1 MTTGVLVDSYLRV
14 LDQLELEESGLRKA
28 LARLNY
34 DKCAIF
40 YEPAMD
46 PYRDSSITAGAPAPA
61 IDTILPVTSQQKV
74 GAPIKA
80 GGKNVDCSS
89 NLI

>member
-1 MTTGVLVDSYLRV
+1 VKTSAMTTGVLVDSYLRV

-46 PYRDSSITAGAPAPA
+46 PYS
-61 IDTILPVTSQQKV
+61 
-74 GAPIKA
+74 
-80 GGKNVDCSS
+80 
-89 NLI
+89 